1 MNREVHVWFC
11 EGVGVKFP
19 RANRPLIHSPLE
31 FNLAQNIVV
40 IQRLQV
46 LETNSQKQDILSQLA

>member
-1 MNREVHVWFC
+1 MNREVHVEFC
-11 EGVGVKFP
+11 EGVGVKSP
-19 RANRPLIHSPLE
+19 RATRPLIHSPLE